1 MPRSRS
7 SKRGRTITQFG
18 RFVAPIA
25 LAVVLSAC
33 ARSGPVSATDN
44 SKAQGRTAVID
55 RTTIVN
61 LLPTPQSSRQDV
73 LVGSQWLLRSM
84 AFRNVAPPRI
94 IVGPPCAL
102 LLDDCELRIT
112 FDKLP
117 SGKIRMSGQV
127 RRPNGII
134 VRTFNEDLRPD
145 DEARWLFKEDG
156 EVDGQG
162 LFRPGVLLI
171 RERGKWA
178 LSEDEE
184 KLILNPNRPNE
195 LIFRIESFEP
205 QSFRLLAFEFGEYQI
220 TGEIEIE
227 FVRRW

>member
-1 MPRSRS
+1 M
-7 SKRGRTITQFG
+7 RTITQFG
-18 RFVAPIA
+18 RFVALIA

-44 SKAQGRTAVID
+44 SKARGGPAVID

-61 LLPTPQSSRQDV
+61 PLPTPQSSRRDV

-84 AFRNVAPPRI
+84 AFRNVVPPRI

-112 FDKLP
+112 FEKLP

-127 RRPNGII
+127 RRPNGVI
-134 VRTFNEDLRPD
+134 VRTFNSEDEETL
-145 DEARWLFKEDG
+145 WLFKGDG
-156 EVDGQG
+156 DVGGQG
-162 LFRPGVLLI
+162 PFRPGLVLI
-171 RERGKWA
+171 PKGGKWV
-178 LSEDEE
+178 LSADEE
-184 KLILNPNRPNE
+184 KLILDPDRPSE
-195 LIFRIESFEP
+195 MIFRIESFGP
-205 QSFRLLAFEFGEYQI
+205 QSFKLQAIQI
-220 TGEIEIE
+220 TGEMEIE